1 MICSEYSRRG
11 EEELYEGNGGH
22 QRGWFGLK
30 IRNRFGWFGLKI
42 RNRFGWF
49 GLKIRNRFGWFGL
62 KETSSL
68 SELAFYFNVLLL
80 IILQG
85 V

>member
-30 IRNRFGWFGLKI
+30 IRNRIGWFGLREI
-42 RNRFGWF
+42 
-49 GLKIRNRFGWFGL
+49 
-62 KETSSL
+62 SSL
-68 SELAFYFNVLLL
+68 SELAFIF
-80 IILQG
+80 
-85 V
+85 